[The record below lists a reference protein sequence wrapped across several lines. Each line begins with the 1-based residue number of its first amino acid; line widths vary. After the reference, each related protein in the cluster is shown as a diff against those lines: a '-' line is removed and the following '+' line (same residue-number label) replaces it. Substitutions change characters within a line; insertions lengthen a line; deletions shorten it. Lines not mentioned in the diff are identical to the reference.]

1 MDEYLSEKE
10 QLEQIRQWWSDYGW
24 YVLGGAALALLG
36 LFGWQRY
43 QDSVAATSEAA
54 ATLYVQLEAA
64 VQDDSLRDAQSALAA
79 LRAEH
84 NDSPYTDNGALMLAR
99 MMLASEPDQAIDE
112 LRAVMDT
119 ASAPETAMI
128 ARLRLA
134 RVLAWRER
142 YAEALELLTID
153 DPGPFAARLAE
164 IRGDVLLAS
173 GDNDEALSAYT
184 SALVATGSDA
194 IDRNFLQMK
203 IASLTEGEIPGVGP
217 GAAVAAPAVD
227 LEAVEAA
234 LEEAIDA
241 ATMQEAA
248 AEEVGEP

>member
-10 QLEQIRQWWSDYGW
+10 QIEQIRQWWSDYGW

-43 QDSVAATSEAA
+43 QDSVAATAEAA

-64 VQDDSLRDAQSALAA
+64 VQDDDLREAESALAA

-84 NDSPYTDNGALMLAR
+84 NDSPYTDNAALLLAR

-112 LRAVMDT
+112 LRTVMEA
-119 ASAPETAMI
+119 ASSPETAMI

-142 YAEALELLTID
+142 YAEALELLAVD
-153 DPGPFAARLAE
+153 DPGPFAARLSE

-173 GDNDEALSAYT
+173 GDGNEALSAYT
-184 SALVATGSDA
+184 AALVSAGSDT

-203 IASLTEGEIPGVGP
+203 IASLTEGEIP
-217 GAAVAAPAVD
+217 AAAANSPAVD
-227 LEAVEAA
+227 LEAIGAA
-234 LEEAIDA
+234 L
-241 ATMQEAA
+241 EAA
-248 AEEVGEP
+248 AESAAAQETAAEAGDEP